1 MEINERLLEDSYI
14 ERCNKETEEM
24 IAEETVEFLKKPV
37 TYLKDNKNEFIYFEA
52 ASLEEVKVDAISIE
66 LDDVFGVYNALLG
79 LKVQKK
85 HEETIK
91 SYLEKTLESDDP
103 AKFGIMFNHDDG
115 LWDMNIAINYLS
127 GFNEDLTIEG
137 ALKLISSLLED
148 LVKQTQNNN

>member
-1 MEINERLLEDSYI
+1 MDNNERLLEDIYI

-24 IAEETVEFLKKPV
+24 IAEETAEFLQQPV
-37 TYLKDNKNEFIYFEA
+37 TYLKNNKNEFIYYEA
-52 ASLEEVKVDAISIE
+52 ASLEEVKVDAISME

-127 GFNEDLTIEG
+127 GFKQDLTIEG
-137 ALKLISSLLED
+137 ALNLISSLLKN
-148 LVKQTQNNN
+148 LVEQIKNNN